1 MEISR
6 LSLNEILREINVG
19 KSRSLK
25 TAGFGNFE
33 DNEFC
38 RFGKFQPSKSAKI
51 HKTSEFTTSQY
62 AKKADFAL
70 DSR

>member
-51 HKTSEFTTSQY
+51 HNDQNSEPLNV
-62 AKKADFAL
+62 AK
-70 DSR
+70 